1 MALATSTLTPAA
13 ASKPSWNP
21 LKFGGTDLPT
31 GLLIMVKSLAL
42 VLLLTN
48 HVRILPD
55 PGYRSCQS

>member
-42 VLLLTN
+42 VLLETQLPRCCG
-48 HVRILPD
+48 VRD
-55 PGYRSCQS
+55 TRGR